1 MAPATYLV
9 FGALVP
15 LAAQGWR
22 LGLFVVG
29 EIGLMAG
36 IGIFNVCVRAA
47 LQSSVP
53 AEMLGR
59 TTASIRLFTR
69 GMLPVGAIFAGAL
82 ATATSPRVTVIVLMA
97 LLILCPIWLRM
108 SPIGRVRTRAEL
120 GPQPQSRA
128 NAVRTEQVGTV
139 RE

>member
-1 MAPATYLV
+1 VV

-29 EIGLMAG
+29 EIGLMAV
-36 IGIFNVCVRAA
+36 IGIFNVCIRAA

-69 GMLPVGAIFAGAL
+69 GMLPVGAIFAGVL
-82 ATATSPRVTVIVLMA
+82 ATATSPRVSVAVLMA
-97 LLILCPIWLRM
+97 LLILCPVWLRM
-108 SPIGRVRTRAEL
+108 SPVGRVRTLAEL
-120 GPQPQSRA
+120 SQP
-128 NAVRTEQVGTV
+128 VGRV